1 MKLLQDL
8 AESKSIVFFT
18 GAGVSTPSGLH
29 DFRGPQ
35 GLESQGIDLEK
46 TLNKEYLKSNP
57 KEFWENWINYLHVGE
72 EIKPN
77 VIHET
82 ISLLATMRDVTV
94 VTQNIDGLHERAGNA
109 EVIAIHGN
117 NEISCTECGQSTTSY
132 PEHQASFCKG
142 GITRPNAILYGELL
156 DENTALRAINAI
168 TNADMLIIAG
178 TSLKVFPASTLVN
191 YYRGDGKAY
200 YLNNQLP
207 ERNHYGEVSF
217 DGVRIG
223 LNTIIGDLEDFFT
236 QIKKLL
242 EQAERKAHG

>member
-82 ISLLATMRDVTV
+82 ISLLATMREDRKSV
-94 VTQNIDGLHERAGNA
+94 V
-109 EVIAIHGN
+109 
-117 NEISCTECGQSTTSY
+117 
-132 PEHQASFCKG
+132 
-142 GITRPNAILYGELL
+142 
-156 DENTALRAINAI
+156 
-168 TNADMLIIAG
+168 
-178 TSLKVFPASTLVN
+178 
-191 YYRGDGKAY
+191 
-200 YLNNQLP
+200 
-207 ERNHYGEVSF
+207 
-217 DGVRIG
+217 
-223 LNTIIGDLEDFFT
+223 
-236 QIKKLL
+236 
-242 EQAERKAHG
+242 